1 MALVVIYHVWLDRVS
16 GGVDVFFVLS
26 GFLLTGQLAR
36 AAERG
41 PLDLSRRWSRMIVRL
56 LPSMVLVL
64 VATAVAAAA
73 LLPEGRWP
81 QTFRE
86 LVAAGL
92 FVENW
97 RLAADS
103 VDYAA
108 RSNMVS
114 VVQHFWSLSI
124 QGQFFLLWPL
134 LVAAVAI
141 AARGAAPAAAAT

>member
-1 MALVVIYHVWLDRVS
+1 MVYHVWLNRVS
-16 GGVDVFFVLS
+16 GGVDVFFVIS

-41 PLDLSRRWSRMIVRL
+41 ALGLPRRWSRMLVRL
-56 LPSMVLVL
+56 VPSIAVVLV
-64 VATAVAAAA
+64 VTAAVAADV
-73 LLPEGRWP
+73 LPEGRWP
-81 QTFRE
+81 QILRE
-86 LVAAGL
+86 LFASAL

-97 RLAADS
+97 QLAADS

-134 LVAAVAI
+134 LWPLSRSSRAASDAGCG
-141 AARGAAPAAAAT
+141 RT